1 MDKDNLQTDTPTETQ
16 TPLAEQG
23 TATDSEHPVAD
34 HETTAQAT
42 DYAAPAEATKHEAPA
57 QAAEQA
63 SAEQATAP
71 QEATAADPA
80 SLRPKPLVSWDAQE
94 YVVRDK
100 NGGWYAGLVIIGL
113 LLIAG
118 SILLQWWT
126 FAVLILVSVIA
137 LIVYSVRP
145 PRMIHYELTSE
156 GLREGTREYKYAD
169 YKAFGVMHEGA
180 HFSIVLVPRKRFS
193 SKVTIYF
200 PEANGEAIVDQFG
213 AHLPMEEVK
222 QDILDRVV
230 KFLRI

>member
-16 TPLAEQG
+16 TPLTEPAA
-23 TATDSEHPVAD
+23 ATDSEHSAAD
-34 HETTAQAT
+34 HEVSTQTAEPAAAT
-42 DYAAPAEATKHEAPA
+42 EQPS
-57 QAAEQA
+57 AEQF
-63 SAEQATAP
+63 SAEQAAT
-71 QEATAADPA
+71 QETTTVNPA
-80 SLRPKPLVSWDAQE
+80 SMRPKPLVSWDAQE

-100 NGGWYAGLVIIGL
+100 NAGWYVGLVIIGL

-145 PRMIHYELTSE
+145 PRIIHYELTSE
-156 GLREGTREYKYAD
+156 GLREGAREYKYAD

-200 PEANGEAIVDQFG
+200 PESNGEAIVDQFG